1 MNNSITALLSPPI
14 SVYHSALK
22 HVCTAPIATLW
33 GTGLIYLAVDLQNE
47 QLGFGGA
54 LGLLLWLTASLWSLL
69 LINSKKSTQCTN
81 NTLYVDNPLLT
92 LQQQMRALGSEQLP
106 VHFSSTQTTTVL
118 H

>member
-14 SVYHSALK
+14 SVYHSAPK

-33 GTGLIYLAVDLQNE
+33 GTGLICLAVDLQNE
-47 QLGFGGA
+47 QLGFGAA

-69 LINSKKSTQCTN
+69 LINSKKSTQRTN
-81 NTLYVDNPLLT
+81 TTLYIDDPLLT
-92 LQQQMRALGSEQLP
+92 LQQQMRTLSNP
-106 VHFSSTQTTTVL
+106 QTTAVL